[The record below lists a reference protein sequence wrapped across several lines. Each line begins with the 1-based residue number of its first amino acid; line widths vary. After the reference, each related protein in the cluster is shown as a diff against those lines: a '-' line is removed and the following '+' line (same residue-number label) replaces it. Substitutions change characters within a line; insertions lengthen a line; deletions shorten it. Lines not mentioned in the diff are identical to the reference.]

1 MSMSIEKELVAKY
14 GSNILTVRR
23 DDVPPRRA
31 KPEHLDKH
39 GKLVRYQMAVIPKP
53 GARAKLVTEIKRAGF
68 KAHLARHRVTKE
80 VTANLVFTNALPA
93 FNKHARDV
101 LADIPSRDILRL
113 YGERPPPPPAEKPFQ
128 VGEKV
133 SICDGLFAGMAGTL
147 DERKSKASWLVNIN
161 GKRVAQ
167 HITNMLRIDPG

>member
-1 MSMSIEKELVAKY
+1 MTMSIEKELVAKY
-14 GSNILTVRR
+14 GSGVLTVRR
-23 DDVPPRRA
+23 EDVPPRRA

-39 GKLVRYQMAVIPKP
+39 GKLVRYQMAVIPRP
-53 GARAKLVTEIKRAGF
+53 GARAKLVTEIRRAGF

-113 YGERPPPPPAEKPFQ
+113 YGERPPPPPQEKPFQ
-128 VGEKV
+128 KGDRVT
-133 SICDGLFAGMAGTL
+133 IRQGLFAGMEGIL
-147 DERKSKASWLVNIN
+147 DSRKAKASWAVDI
-161 GKRVAQ
+161 GSKRTVV
-167 HITNMLRIDPG
+167 HISNMLRIDPG